1 MGLLG
6 YLACVFLGA
15 VLAIGVYMLFFI
27 AKDTTHKKLREYKF
41 LLRWW
46 LIGKYYCESSNNP
59 KILTLYKTLNKI
71 FWGAVSIGL
80 CLVVAEIIEAMQ
92 WIIY

>member
-15 VLAIGVYMLFFI
+15 VLAISVYMLFFI

-59 KILTLYKTLNKI
+59 KLLALYKTLNKI

-92 WIIY
+92 WII

>member
-27 AKDTTHKKLREYKF
+27 AKDTTHKLREYKF

-46 LIGKYYCESSNNP
+46 LIGKYHCESSSNP
-59 KILTLYKTLNKI
+59 KLLTLYKTLNKI

-92 WIIY
+92 WII

>member
-15 VLAIGVYMLFFI
+15 VLAIGAYMLFFI

-92 WIIY
+92 WII

>member
-6 YLACVFLGA
+6 YLAYVFLGA

-92 WIIY
+92 WII

>member
-27 AKDTTHKKLREYKF
+27 AKDTTRKKLREYKF

-46 LIGKYYCESSNNP
+46 LIGKYYCASSNNP
-59 KILTLYKTLNKI
+59 KLLTLYKTLNKI

-80 CLVVAEIIEAMQ
+80 CLVLAEIIEAMQ
-92 WIIY
+92 WII

>member
-6 YLACVFLGA
+6 YLGCVFVGA
-15 VLAIGVYMLFFI
+15 VLATGVYILFFI
-27 AKDTTHKKLREYKF
+27 ARDKTHKKLREYKF

-46 LIGKYYCESSNNP
+46 LIGRYHCETSDNH
-59 KILTLYKTLNKI
+59 KLLILYKTLNKI

-80 CLVVAEIIEAMQ
+80 CLVVAEIVEALQ
-92 WIIY
+92 WIL